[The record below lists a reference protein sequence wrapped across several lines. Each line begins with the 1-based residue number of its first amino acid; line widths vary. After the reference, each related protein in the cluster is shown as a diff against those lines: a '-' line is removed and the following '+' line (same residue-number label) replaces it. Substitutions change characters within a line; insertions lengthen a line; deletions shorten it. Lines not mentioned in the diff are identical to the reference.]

1 MNLLGADCS
10 SERVGCSLTQAGVE
24 VVGSLMVEG
33 YRALVEGV
41 YSSELVGCNLVEVE
55 EGCKRQGV
63 DSWLVVVAY
72 SCFHIWEEGAVDHRT
87 GVAEDHS
94 WGEAGHSWSHI
105 EAWGILQEGCN
116 GSVAGLGEHSCLQAG
131 TCSACFPPAA

>member
-1 MNLLGADCS
+1 MNLLGAGCS
-10 SERVGCSLTQAGVE
+10 SEGVVCSLTQAGVE

-41 YSSELVGCNLVEVE
+41 YSSQLVGCNLVEVEE

-72 SCFHIWEEGAVDHRT
+72 SCFHIWEEEAV
-87 GVAEDHS
+87 DHS

-131 TCSACFPPAA
+131 TCSACYPPAA

>member
-10 SERVGCSLTQAGVE
+10 SEGVGYSLTQAGVE

-41 YSSELVGCNLVEVE
+41 YSSQLVGCNLVEVE

-87 GVAEDHS
+87 AEDHS
-94 WGEAGHSWSHI
+94 WGEAGHSSFHTG
-105 EAWGILQEGCN
+105 AWNILQ
-116 GSVAGLGEHSCLQAG
+116 AD
-131 TCSACFPPAA
+131 CS